1 MDLINRKMKR
11 QFKSA
16 ADENTSSDLYNN
28 QYMEQKLKKL

>member
-1 MDLINRKMKR
+1 MYMDLINRKMKR

-28 QYMEQKLKKL
+28 